1 MYRRTFIMKKRNVVI
16 TGLFAVLL
24 SITLLVVN
32 SGKYHAITLDELD
45 PKEQLQIQVI
55 GWKQANEGIEAAFEY
70 VQECG
75 GTISPRVIQLTIDLG
90 YWGNHVEELKAMGYT
105 SVDYSAVTGSSN
117 TATPAQT
124 QPAEPVKTPEPFTV
138 EAYNPAKTMWATD
151 EVNCREGSST
161 DYSKVGGLKKHEQ
174 VNVTVVASTGW
185 YQITKEDGTVM
196 YVSNKYLT
204 EEDPTSQ
211 TVYQYD
217 EEDGV
222 VETITV
228 TGENAED
235 VDKVVA
241 EITATPEP
249 TLEPTP
255 EPTEE
260 PTPVPTP
267 EPTAEPVIEEPVQ
280 TINYWYIA
288 GAAFA
293 LVVLIVGIVMVMK
306 SKKK

>member
-1 MYRRTFIMKKRNVVI
+1 MKRREFVFTCY
-16 TGLFAVLL
+16 FAL
-24 SITLLVVN
+24 ILVSTILAVKAN
-32 SGKYHAITLDELD
+32 IYKAYALDDLNPQEKLAAQAISCTS
-45 PKEQLQIQVI
+45 
-55 GWKQANEGIEAAFEY
+55 AYEGEEAAYQYIADHTGEVSSKV
-70 VQECG
+70 VQYFVDYG
-75 GTISPRVIQLTIDLG
+75 AFANHVNDLKALG
-90 YWGNHVEELKAMGYT
+90 YTN
-105 SVDYSAVTGSSN
+105 VDYSAVAGSSK
-117 TATPAQT
+117 TTTPTQT
-124 QPAEPVKTPEPFTV
+124 QPAEPAKTPEPFTV

-151 EVNCREGSST
+151 EVNCREGAST

-174 VNVTVVASTGW
+174 IKVTGVASTGW
-185 YQITKEDGTVM
+185 YQITKEDGAVM

-211 TVYQYD
+211 TVYQYN

-255 EPTEE
+255 EPTAE

-288 GAAFA
+288 GAVFA
-293 LVVLIVGIVMVMK
+293 LIVFIIGIVVVAR
-306 SKKK
+306 KKK

>member
-1 MYRRTFIMKKRNVVI
+1 MKKQNI
-16 TGLFAVLL
+16 ISTTIFSVLL
-24 SITLLVVN
+24 VISLLAVN
-32 SGKYHAITLDELD
+32 SGVYHAETELNA
-45 PKEQLQIQVI
+45 KEKLQRQAICYI
-55 GWKQANEGIEAAFEY
+55 AANEGESAAIQY
-70 VQECG
+70 IADNS
-75 GTISPRVIQLTIDLG
+75 ISSNVIQNFIDHG
-90 YWGNHVEELKAMGYT
+90 CFSNYVEDLKAIGYT
-105 SVDYSAVTGSSN
+105 NVDYSAVTGSSN
-117 TATPAQT
+117 AATPTQT
-124 QPAEPVKTPEPFTV
+124 QPAEPAKTPEPFTV
-138 EAYNPAKTMWATD
+138 ETYNPAKTMWATN
-151 EVNCREGSST
+151 EVNCREGAST

-174 VNVTVVASTGW
+174 VTVTGVASTGW
-185 YQITKEDGTVM
+185 YQLTKEDGTVM

-211 TVYQYD
+211 TVYQYN

-255 EPTEE
+255 EPTVE

-267 EPTAEPVIEEPVQ
+267 EPSAEPVIEEPAENG
-280 TINYWYIA
+280 ISMWYVA

-293 LVVLIVGIVMVMK
+293 LVVLIIGIVMVAR
-306 SKKK
+306 KKK

>member
-1 MYRRTFIMKKRNVVI
+1 MKRRGFVFTCY
-16 TGLFAVLL
+16 FAL
-24 SITLLVVN
+24 ILV
-32 SGKYHAITLDELD
+32 STILAIKANIYKAYALDGFSPQEEL
-45 PKEQLQIQVI
+45 QLQGI
-55 GWKQANEGIEAAFEY
+55 GWELAHNGEEAAYEY
-70 VQECG
+70 VVKYYG
-75 GTISPRVIQLTIDLG
+75 GSLSTNVIQLCIDKG
-90 YWGNHVEELKAMGYT
+90 YWKNHVEDLKALGYT
-105 SVDYSAVTGSSN
+105 NVDYSAVTGSSN

-151 EVNCREGSST
+151 EVNCREGAST

-174 VNVTVVASTGW
+174 VNVTGVASTGW